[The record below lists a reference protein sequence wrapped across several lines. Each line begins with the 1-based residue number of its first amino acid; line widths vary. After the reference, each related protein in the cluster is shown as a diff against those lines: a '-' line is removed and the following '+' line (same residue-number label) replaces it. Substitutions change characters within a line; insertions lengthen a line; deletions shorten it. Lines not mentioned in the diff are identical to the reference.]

1 MVPLDGLITFYSWHH
16 ALRADKV
23 LRENGFQVS
32 LIPVPREIS
41 SNCGT
46 ALRFEYH
53 WQPEIVKLLAD
64 FKVRIDS
71 THLYSCEQ
79 PDSDQKAADGNFITS
94 ELSARDV
101 PD

>member
-1 MVPLDGLITFYSWHH
+1 MAVLNGLLTFYSWHH

-53 WQPEIVKLLAD
+53 WHPEVVKLLAD
-64 FKVRIDS
+64 LKVRLDS

-79 PDSDQKAADGNFITS
+79 QDVDQETTDGNFII
-94 ELSARDV
+94 